1 MVMNLREKRDLLDD
15 AILALERFSVAGTPR
30 GRRAKRLEAA
40 KATAIEGATFA
51 GDKGSAEA
59 T

>member
-40 KATAIEGATFA
+40 KATTKLKAPEIENIA
-51 GDKGSAEA
+51 
-59 T
+59 